1 MKKATIIG
9 GLDAP
14 MEDLNDL
21 YLFAL
26 AVNEGSFTAAG
37 RAANLTT
44 SRVSRR
50 IADLEERLGVRLL
63 HRTTRKLTLT
73 PVGRVYLQH
82 CQAIV
87 SEAQAAAEAVAQ
99 IQAAPRGRVRVT
111 CPALTAQSVLGT
123 LITEFMQTYPEVRIS
138 LTATDRIV
146 DLIDEGMDVAIRFRA
161 APMEDSSLI
170 ARPLGEN
177 HTYLVA
183 SPSLLA
189 RLGRPAAPE
198 DLAALPSLGQSRR
211 DGNHAWHLT
220 NQGGKTHVIP
230 FQPMFEATDW
240 IALKQAA
247 VAGLGVLAMPH
258 DLCRD
263 ELAAGDLERLLP
275 DWGLPRASLYIVYTS
290 RRGLI
295 PAVRAFIDFAA
306 ERLSVL
312 CIDSP
317 PEP

>member
-1 MKKATIIG
+1 MTIMELGALGEFLGAIGVIATLVYLAVQVRQNTHSLEVSQRLALAQTYQVRSDALQAMLVRAASSEIG
-9 GLDAP
+9 GIIHK
-14 MEDLNDL
+14 
-21 YLFAL
+21 
-26 AVNEGSFTAAG
+26 AVAAG
-37 RAANLTT
+37 
-44 SRVSRR
+44 
-50 IADLEERLGVRLL
+50 
-63 HRTTRKLTLT
+63 
-73 PVGRVYLQH
+73 Y
-82 CQAIV
+82 
-87 SEAQAAAEAVAQ
+87 
-99 IQAAPRGRVRVT
+99 
-111 CPALTAQSVLGT
+111 
-123 LITEFMQTYPEVRIS
+123 
-138 LTATDRIV
+138 
-146 DLIDEGMDVAIRFRA
+146 
-161 APMEDSSLI
+161 
-170 ARPLGEN
+170 
-177 HTYLVA
+177 
-183 SPSLLA
+183 
-189 RLGRPAAPE
+189 PE